1 MPTLAFALLLCGA
14 AAAASSI
21 SGALK
26 LNADDVA
33 FTTSPSFVS
42 FNFDWWPNGTPAW
55 TNSSVLIV
63 NLTNPLLVYLT
74 SQLSPGH
81 LRIVGRDSETR
92 VNDQSYLLVESLFR
106 EALTKIGYLVFG
118 KGFLLY

>member
-1 MPTLAFALLLCGA
+1 MLTLAFALLLCGA
-14 AAAASSI
+14 VAAASSI

-55 TNSSVLIV
+55 TNSSVLII

-81 LRIVGRDSETR
+81 LRIVSRETR
-92 VNDQSYLLVESLFR
+92 VNDQSYLLFESLFR

-118 KGFLLY
+118 KGFLL